1 MAAEVQEEIV
11 MTLRG
16 WFKAATVLIAIVTGV
31 SVYFAWRGAQR
42 EQAQLKAEL
51 QAAQQ
56 AMALARSHSG
66 C

>member
-42 EQAQLKAEL
+42 EHVQLKAEL

-56 AMALARSHSG
+56 AIALARSHSG